1 MILNCACLGLALAM
15 LSFVI
20 TGFGTLDFGSTKVDS
35 FLRGMKDFV
44 NPFSNNKPN
53 ISAETISSK
62 KISNEEDTLD
72 YDFTLSAKDR
82 SYINQAVI
90 DNFMNERYNNSN
102 PNVNRDYNRKFSRRR
117 TSTSINSYED
127 DEEDDLLM

>member
-1 MILNCACLGLALAM
+1 MI
-15 LSFVI
+15 SFVI

-82 SYINQAVI
+82 SYINQSVI

-102 PNVNRDYNRKFSRRR
+102 PNVDRDYNRKFSRRR